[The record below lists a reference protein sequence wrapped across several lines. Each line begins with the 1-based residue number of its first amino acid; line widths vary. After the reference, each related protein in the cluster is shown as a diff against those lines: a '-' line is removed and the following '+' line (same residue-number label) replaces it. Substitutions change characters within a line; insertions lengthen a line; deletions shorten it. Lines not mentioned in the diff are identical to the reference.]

1 MRSQSDDEPIEP
13 PRKNSA
19 VLPESLIEGMDEEQ
33 KSQLVAL
40 MAAIHPQA
48 EPGS

>member
-1 MRSQSDDEPIEP
+1 M
-13 PRKNSA
+13 
-19 VLPESLIEGMDEEQ
+19 LPESLIEGMDEEQ